1 MTVVAPAPAVD
12 HVLDRVL
19 LGDCVERMRAMSAGS
34 VDFVLTDPP
43 YLVRYR
49 DRSGRSLLNDD
60 SDAWLK
66 PAFGEMYRL
75 LKPDSFL
82 VSFYGWDAVDRFVGA
97 WRDAGFQIA
106 GHIVFGKP
114 YASSIGYLERRHEQA
129 YLLVKGR
136 PRRPVC
142 PLPDVLGW
150 SYTGNRLHPTQ
161 KPVSILKPLIES
173 FSAPG
178 GTVLDPFCGSG
189 STLAAAHSLGRRF
202 VGMELDPVHH
212 RTASERLGCPPEMV

>member
-1 MTVVAPAPAVD
+1 MTALCSLPSPPVER
-12 HVLDRVL
+12 VLDRVL
-19 LGDCVERMRAMSAGS
+19 HGDCVELMKHLPDES

-60 SDAWLK
+60 SDAWLE
-66 PAFGEMYRL
+66 PAFAQMYRL
-75 LKPDSFL
+75 LKLDSFL

-97 WRDAGFQIA
+97 WRGAGFQIA
-106 GHIVFGKP
+106 GHIVFEKP

-136 PRRPVC
+136 PRRPVS

-178 GTVLDPFCGSG
+178 AVILDPFCGSG
-189 STLAAAHSLGRRF
+189 STLAAARSLGRPF

-212 RTASERLGCPPEMV
+212 RTSCDRLDCPAG

>member
-60 SDAWLK
+60 SDAWLE
-66 PAFGEMYRL
+66 PAFAQMYRL

-82 VSFYGWDAVDRFVGA
+82 VSFYGWDAVDRFVSA
-97 WRDAGFQIA
+97 WRGAGFQIA